1 MSVRV
6 SGKHMEIGES
16 FRQRIEDNI
25 GLAVTKY
32 FDGGYSGQVTVEK
45 SGSRFAAD
53 CRASQCVRVFDRAR
67 MGIGMARSYRCDCR
81 SAQPQAG

>member
-25 GLAVTKY
+25 GLAVT
-32 FDGGYSGQVTVEK
+32 
-45 SGSRFAAD
+45 
-53 CRASQCVRVFDRAR
+53 
-67 MGIGMARSYRCDCR
+67 
-81 SAQPQAG
+81 

>member
-16 FRQRIEDNI
+16 FRQKIEDQI
-25 GLAVTKY
+25 GMAITKY

-45 SGSRFAAD
+45 ASSR
-53 CRASQCVRVFDRAR
+53 
-67 MGIGMARSYRCDCR
+67 Y
-81 SAQPQAG
+81 SA